1 MKHYVIHQKKWHCL
15 KIRKI
20 ILKFDHG
27 IGNLLLSQSDS
38 PLVDILS
45 SLLKGKEKVP
55 ILRTNI
61 NIINTRTAN
70 NISTQGTDTLDS
82 LSQLVHES
90 ENKASPPVTSIS
102 IKDYF
107 VLIMYLTYAK
117 KCLMISK
124 LKFWKKNY
132 LAEGYK

>member
-1 MKHYVIHQKKWHCL
+1 M
-15 KIRKI
+15 
-20 ILKFDHG
+20 KFDHG

-90 ENKASPPVTSIS
+90 ENKASPPVTSIN